1 MKSPSGSD
9 GSSGASSAASS
20 GDSAAASS
28 VETSSGVS
36 ADSAATSSASV
47 VAAVSTD
54 SASLT
59 ASSWSS
65 GDSDTITLSLV
76 RGLLPAVCGTRSA
89 ELLQDQPREQ
99 VVETEHDRDDDDHE
113 DQRDGRVG
121 DELVARRPDDLA
133 KLGAHL
139 AVEQDGRSPLLAG
152 LPLVLGRGVA
162 ARLSRHRCRRI
173 PSSVVSQTPLWACAS
188 LRPRSSCIRKPHSA
202 GQEGL
207 EPPTTGFGDRDSGQL
222 SYCPSQ
228 KHRFMACESHRRR
241 H

>member
-1 MKSPSGSD
+1 MKSPYGSD
-9 GSSGASSAASS
+9 GSSGDSSSAGVSPAASSAAHQS
-20 GDSAAASS
+20 GASVDSA
-28 VETSSGVS
+28 V
-36 ADSAATSSASV
+36 TSSASV

-76 RGLLPAVCGTRSA
+76 RGLLLTGCATRSA
-89 ELLQDQPREQ
+89 EQLQDQPREQ
-99 VVETEHDRDDDDHE
+99 IVETEHDRDHDDHE

-121 DELVARRPDDLA
+121 DELMARRPDDLA
-133 KLGAHL
+133 KLGDHL

-162 ARLSRHRCRRI
+162 ARVSRHRCRRI

-188 LRPRSSCIRKPHSA
+188 LRSRTYVYANRIPQGR
-202 GQEGL
+202 
-207 EPPTTGFGDRDSGQL
+207 RDSNPQPPVLETGTL
-222 SYCPSQ
+222 
-228 KHRFMACESHRRR
+228 AN
-241 H
+241 